1 MEDLKDIRKQITET
15 DNQMA
20 ELFSKRMQ
28 LVAKV
33 AEYKRVNGLP
43 VYDPK
48 REQQV
53 LANGAERIKDPE
65 LKSYYN
71 SFLKSTMEISRR
83 YQSSILEGVRVAYCG
98 TEGAFAHIAACK
110 IFPKAAKIPYT
121 SFKKAYEAVENGECN
136 CAVLPVE
143 NSFAGDV
150 DQVNDLMF
158 SGNLFVNGMYDLAV
172 THDLL
177 GIEGATL

>member
-83 YQSSILEGVRVAYCG
+83 YQSSILEGVRVAY
-98 TEGAFAHIAACK
+98 
-110 IFPKAAKIPYT
+110 
-121 SFKKAYEAVENGECN
+121 
-136 CAVLPVE
+136 
-143 NSFAGDV
+143 
-150 DQVNDLMF
+150 
-158 SGNLFVNGMYDLAV
+158 
-172 THDLL
+172 
-177 GIEGATL
+177 